1 MAEIKFGR
9 KNINWDDAR
18 EIFIRGTQNENGAP
32 VDYSFQN
39 IADKLGVSKQAVWK
53 RSQKDGWEDK
63 RSLYKQQ
70 LFLEERK
77 FEESIRSELRKAN
90 LPAYVDFMS
99 QTGRMCY
106 ILVGKYIKLLTDD
119 TKPFRASF
127 SDVLLAV
134 EKLEHIINFLE
145 GRENLPEDAIV
156 DYTWRE
162 MILNLVTLPDAHFT
176 KG

>member
-70 LFLEERK
+70 LFLEEKK
-77 FEESIRSELRKAN
+77 FEEAIRSELRKAN
-90 LPAYVDFMS
+90 LPTYSTFLS

-106 ILVGKYIKLLTDD
+106 ILVGNYIKLLTDD
-119 TKPFRASF
+119 TKPLRASF

-134 EKLEHIINFLE
+134 EKLEHILNFLE
-145 GRENLPEDAIV
+145 GRENLLEDVVV
-156 DYTWRE
+156 DFSWRAL
-162 MILNLVTLPDAHFT
+162 ILNLANLPER
-176 KG
+176 G